1 MRISD
6 RQTARN
12 FLKYLDNAKS
22 NLSDTNLRIASGARF
37 TKISD
42 DVSAGTKALRASVE
56 KAKTQ
61 EYLGNVKAVGE
72 QLSTTE
78 DALSAINDILANAH
92 TKVLS
97 ALNGPSSD
105 SGREALSNLIGSLRD
120 EVVQFANTKY
130 NDKFVLGGTSAAVPP
145 FSVNAGGKLL
155 YNGIDVD
162 SIERDNAGFFYMDGL
177 DRKDIPMDGD
187 SYVDIGLGIKLVNG
201 KAQTGTAM
209 KTSYSGLEILGF
221 GTDADGK
228 TNNIYNILDQLKDS
242 ITNADSDTMGAYDTK
257 LLNATT
263 LFRGHLTD
271 IGAKTSF
278 LDTIEK
284 RINTKLDNYDSQTKR
299 LVGIN
304 DAEEATSQT
313 MNDYVLKAVLSMGAD
328 IIPVSLMDFLR

>member
-6 RQTARN
+6 RQSARN

-22 NLSDTNLRIASGARF
+22 NLAETNLRVASGARF

-42 DVSAGTKALRASVE
+42 DVSAGTKALRASME

-61 EYLGNVKAVGE
+61 EYYNNVKAVGE

-78 DALSAINDILANAH
+78 DALSAINDILSDAH

-97 ALNGPSSD
+97 ALNDPSSE

-120 EVVQFANTKY
+120 EIVQFANTKY
-130 NDKFVLGGTSAAVPP
+130 NDKFVLGGTGASTAP
-145 FSVNAGGKLL
+145 FSVSSGGKLL
-155 YNGIDVD
+155 YNGIDID
-162 SIERDNAGFFYMDGL
+162 SIQRDTAGFFYMDGGV
-177 DRKDIPMDGD
+177 RKDIPMDGD
-187 SYVDIGLGIKLVNG
+187 TYVDIGLGIKLVSG
-201 KAQTGTAM
+201 KVQTGTAM

-228 TNNIYNILDQLKDS
+228 TNNIFNILTQLKDS
-242 ITNADSDTMGAYDTK
+242 IAAADTETMGAYDTK

-271 IGAKTSF
+271 IGSKTSF

-284 RINTKLDNYDSQTKR
+284 RINTKIDNYDSQTKR

-304 DAEEATSQT
+304 DAEEATRQT